1 MHMVTR
7 GHWLHPLKRP
17 TDLIP
22 KVNPKIFFLPQTIC
36 YRRLGTI
43 RYNLLRKPWLPLNW
57 HKRDPSHWRRGFN
70 AFNQKQQK

>member
-43 RYNLLRKPWLPLNW
+43 RYNLLRKPWLPLI
-57 HKRDPSHWRRGFN
+57 
-70 AFNQKQQK
+70 